1 MRTFTIILFSS
12 QDLNV
17 STGLYSRH
25 LHHISKHRYDLHT
38 LGSKRDAIL
47 ANFQTDKGTGFGLP
61 YGKTRIWQWTAFWVT
76 HLVDPKFEVPYILP
90 GMMTVF
96 LRETKNL
103 MLNQYGRQY
112 RRLLNTLRKGLE
124 SRIDHYDVRLKKC
137 GLCFVSS
144 SGQPILDYRKSQT
157 AYADVAIPLFE
168 LCSS

>member
-1 MRTFTIILFSS
+1 M
-12 QDLNV
+12 
-17 STGLYSRH
+17 
-25 LHHISKHRYDLHT
+25 
-38 LGSKRDAIL
+38 
-47 ANFQTDKGTGFGLP
+47 
-61 YGKTRIWQWTAFWVT
+61 
-76 HLVDPKFEVPYILP
+76 DPKFEVPYILP